1 MVVIVVAVIIHS
13 LDMALKIKDFY
24 IVIVSLVV
32 CAIIGEWMR
41 HKNSAQNNYYI
52 ATLIILSV

>member
-13 LDMALKIKDFY
+13 LDMAFKCNDFY

-32 CAIIGEWMR
+32 CAIIGGMDKVLKFR
-41 HKNSAQNNYYI
+41 LDQLLNI
-52 ATLIILSV
+52 AKH